1 VAGRGRYAASRLA
14 LAVPTLFGLSFLSF
28 LLGSASGDP
37 SSKLAS
43 AGLPPEVFPTPEQ
56 IDAVRH
62 RLGFDRPLLVQ
73 YWRWLRKA
81 LHGDLGRSLLT
92 GRGVGDAIRGA
103 LPSTVELALAAVAV
117 IILLAVPL
125 AIAGARVRA
134 RWFQEALRAVELSG
148 ASVPGFFLAYLLIYL
163 FAVKLHLFPVVGQSG
178 WRSLVLPAFTLAA
191 LPTALVARL
200 LQSSLDEV
208 LREDYIR
215 TARGKGLDDMRIL
228 LGHALRN
235 AALPVLTVLGHIL
248 GQLFEGAVVVELI
261 FGRSGV
267 GNLTLQSAGSSDY
280 PMLQG
285 VVLLAGSIVI
295 LFNLGVDLLYPLV
308 DARVRLGARS

>member
-1 VAGRGRYAASRLA
+1 MSGTGRYAAGRLA

-62 RLGFDRPLLVQ
+62 RLGFDQPLLVQ

-92 GRGVGDAIRGA
+92 NRGVGDAIRDA
-103 LPSTVELALAAVAV
+103 LPSTVELALAAVLV
-117 IILLAVPL
+117 ILVMAVPL
-125 AIAGARVRA
+125 ALAGAWLRG
-134 RWFQEALRAVELSG
+134 RWSQEGIRAVELSG
-148 ASVPGFFLAYLLIYL
+148 ASVPGFFLAYLLIYA
-163 FAVKLHLFPVVGQSG
+163 FSVKIHLFPVTGQHGLKSM
-178 WRSLVLPAFTLAA
+178 VLPAVTLAA

-200 LQSSLDEV
+200 LQSSLVEV
-208 LREDYIR
+208 MGEDYVR
-215 TARGKGLDDMRIL
+215 TARGKGLADARIFVT
-228 LGHALRN
+228 HALRN

-248 GQLFEGAVVVELI
+248 GQLVEGAVVVELI
-261 FGRSGV
+261 FGRSGI

-280 PMLQG
+280 PMMQG
-285 VVLLAGSIVI
+285 VVLLAGAVVI
-295 LFNLGVDLLYPLV
+295 LFNLGVDLLYPLIDV
-308 DARVRLGARS
+308 RVRLGART

>member
-1 VAGRGRYAASRLA
+1 MPGRGRYAASRLA

-73 YWRWLRKA
+73 YAKWLRKA

-92 GRGVGDAIRGA
+92 GRGVGDAIRAA
-103 LPSTVELALAAVAV
+103 LPSTFELALAATLV
-117 IILLAVPL
+117 IVVLAVPL
-125 AIAGARVRA
+125 AILGARLRG
-134 RWFQEALRAVELSG
+134 RWLQQAVRAVELSG
-148 ASVPGFFLAYLLIYL
+148 ASVPGFFLAYLLIFA
-163 FAVKLHLFPVVGQSG
+163 FAVKVHLFPVVGQHG
-178 WRSLVLPAFTLAA
+178 WKSMVLPAFTLAA

-200 LQSSLDEV
+200 LQSSLAEV
-208 LREDYIR
+208 MGEDYVR
-215 TARGKGLDDMRIL
+215 TARGKGLSDRRIL
-228 LGHALRN
+228 VTHALRN

-248 GQLFEGAVVVELI
+248 GQLVEGAVVVELI
-261 FGRSGV
+261 FGRSGI

-280 PMLQG
+280 PMMQG
-285 VVLLAGSIVI
+285 VVLLAGVVVI

-308 DARVRLGARS
+308 DVRVRLGARA